1 MSQPKIWKSRCG
13 KDLWRFSRMVQR
25 KIKPTSIVRLLE
37 PFVVIRLSSFF
48 VVSLIVSHCSHL
60 SDLVCFIPLNISV
73 IRLKQKTFRGTLH
86 AFFPLGLFIL
96 GSFTTRRP
104 FEAFIAAFYPFLSI
118 LDHRQCFHAFCRLWP
133 SSVRT
138 TRVRSCSAASCL
150 STSLLS
156 SRMDGWAWV
165 FSCSADAAL
174 LMVKLLKASELQRS
188 WAGSCP
194 SF

>member
-1 MSQPKIWKSRCG
+1 MSQPTIWKSRCG
-13 KDLWRFSRMVQR
+13 KDSWRFSRMVQR
-25 KIKPTSIVRLLE
+25 KTKPYVTSYVCLHFLLCHLLC
-37 PFVVIRLSSFF
+37 PTALTFLTSCVSS
-48 VVSLIVSHCSHL
+48 
-60 SDLVCFIPLNISV
+60 PLNITV
-73 IRLKQKTFRGTLH
+73 ICLKQKTLWGTPH
-86 AFFPLGLFIL
+86 AFFPPALFIL

-104 FEAFIAAFYPFLSI
+104 FEALIAAFYPFLSI
-118 LDHRQCFHAFCRLWP
+118 LAHRQCFHAFCRLWP

-188 WAGSCP
+188 WAGPCP